1 MIFTLFVGKCLT
13 FSSLTFHNITTS
25 VTTTIYR
32 GIKFML
38 YKFPGFQ
45 SMDYSEYSHLDAGT
59 E

>member
-1 MIFTLFVGKCLT
+1 MV
-13 FSSLTFHNITTS
+13 S

-45 SMDYSEYSHLDAGT
+45 SIYCSEYSHLDAGT